1 MRRAGR
7 AVTVFCV
14 TTATALGLAAC
25 GAGDGQG
32 DTADDGVGGDE
43 RIVGKRWQVTE
54 VYDDPTLPHGVP
66 EGTVPPVIVF
76 GRESYTGDGACGS
89 FQGTLTWRDRSIVHV
104 GEPETV
110 RETDCDAAART
121 YDERLRAQLPGEF
134 VVATPDPDLR
144 MTAVGDHPA
153 GEAAPGWAAVSRG

>member
-1 MRRAGR
+1 MSASRLVRGAF
-7 AVTVFCV
+7 ALCL
-14 TTATALGLAAC
+14 TTFTAASLVAC
-25 GAGDGQG
+25 TAEDGG
-32 DTADDGVGGDE
+32 GGDD

-54 VYDDPTLPHGVP
+54 VYDDPALPRGVP
-66 EGTVPPVIVF
+66 AGTVPPTIAF
-76 GRESYTGDGACGS
+76 GRESYTGDGACGE
-89 FQGTLTWRDRSIVHV
+89 FQGTLTWRDGDIVAI

-121 YDERLRAQLPGEF
+121 FDDRLRAQLAGEF
-134 VVATPDPDLR
+134 VVEAPDPDLR